1 MNQQHEEFNNL
12 LHSIPSEFAQQKL
25 QLTDEELARE
35 LSQSAGEQWQP
46 GSDLMRLMRVALE
59 YAAKYNHS

>member
-1 MNQQHEEFNNL
+1 MDQHDELNNL
-12 LHSIPSEFAQQKL
+12 LDSIPAPFAQQKL

-46 GSDLMRLMRVALE
+46 GSDLMRLTRLALQ

>member
-1 MNQQHEEFNNL
+1 MTQQHDELNEL

-35 LSQSAGEQWQP
+35 LSQSAGEQLEP
-46 GSDLMRLMRVALE
+46 ASDLMRLMRAALE
-59 YAAKYNHS
+59 YAAKHNS

>member
-1 MNQQHEEFNNL
+1 MAQQHDEFNNL

-25 QLTDEELARE
+25 RLTDEELARE
-35 LSQSAGEQWQP
+35 LSQSADEQWQP
-46 GSDLMRLMRVALE
+46 GSDLMRLVRAALE

>member
-1 MNQQHEEFNNL
+1 MTTQHDELNEL
-12 LHSIPSEFAQQKL
+12 LRTIPATFAQQKL

-46 GSDLMRLMRVALE
+46 SPELVQLTRRVLE
-59 YAAKYNHS
+59 YAARHNS